1 MPPTPTRQNSAA
13 TNAQKYFR
21 KADQS
26 EATVNQMRRTER
38 QATAAKT
45 AKLRGLRLAKDEADK
60 AATEELV
67 TVEGATKPVAQPPR
81 ARAVKTK
88 MKRMSY

>member
-1 MPPTPTRQNSAA
+1 MPPAPTRPTAA

-38 QATAAKT
+38 QATASKT

-60 AATEELV
+60 AAQE
-67 TVEGATKPVAQPPR
+67 VESAGKSEAAPRTPRKREAKPKPP
-81 ARAVKTK
+81 A
-88 MKRMSY
+88 MKRMTY